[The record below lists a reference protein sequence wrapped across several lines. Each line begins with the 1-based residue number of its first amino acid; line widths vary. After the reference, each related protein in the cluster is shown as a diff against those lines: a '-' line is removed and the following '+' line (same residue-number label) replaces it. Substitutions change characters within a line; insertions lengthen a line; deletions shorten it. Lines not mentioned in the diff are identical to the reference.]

1 LEEENKNTHKV
12 IEEIL
17 NDPKTSPELSYTV
30 NKFINNGFSKISNS
44 VNFSNSGN
52 NNEKSSISGGVDENL
67 SQVFSNKL
75 TQGQY
80 IKLKD
85 VIFS

>member
-1 LEEENKNTHKV
+1 MEEDNKNTLKV
-12 IEEIL
+12 IEEII

-30 NKFINNGFSKISNS
+30 YKFINNGFSKTSNS

-52 NNEKSSISGGVDENL
+52 NNEKTSISGDENL